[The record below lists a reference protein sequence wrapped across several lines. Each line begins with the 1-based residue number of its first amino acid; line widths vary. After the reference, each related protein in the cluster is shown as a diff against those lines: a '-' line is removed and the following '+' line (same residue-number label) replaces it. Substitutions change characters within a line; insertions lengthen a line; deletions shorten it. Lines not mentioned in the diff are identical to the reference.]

1 MKILIF
7 GGSGKIGA
15 AVAWDLAKD
24 KEVEAIGLVGRHRA
38 TLQKIKDWV
47 GSKKIVLHTLDVNKK
62 KEVIALMKKYDAS
75 ASVLPDRKTSYKIL
89 HCSVE
94 AGVSSVDALE
104 EFHLTPDPYEIE
116 GLEIPRG
123 MTLEKY
129 AQWLH
134 RQALK
139 NGVTF
144 IDGMGFAP
152 GISNVTCG
160 EAIRKLDVTE
170 KAIARVGGIPSKEA
184 SAKHPLRYMITW
196 AFWHVLREYMIK
208 LKVIKNGRVVEVE
221 AATDLEQFRFNR
233 LGKDEE
239 LECAVTPGMPSFLLT
254 RPNLKEFAEKTVRW
268 PGHWQ
273 GVLTLKECGLL
284 DIKPVNF
291 QGTKIVPRDFL
302 SHLITPRLQPN
313 PGETDVCVMYNT
325 VEGMKN
331 GKKVRIEYFLWDEA
345 DREHNISSMMRV
357 TGFPVAIT
365 ARMLAKKMIKE
376 TGIVAPED
384 AFYGDIHKQFM
395 AELEHRNI
403 RILEVT
409 TVI

>member
-1 MKILIF
+1 MKILVF
-7 GGSGKIGA
+7 GGSGKIGR
-15 AVAWDLAKD
+15 AVAWDLASDKD
-24 KEVEAIGLVGRHRA
+24 VEAIGLVGRHRA
-38 TLQKIKDWV
+38 TLQATKDWV
-47 GSKKIVLHTLDVNKK
+47 GSKKIVVHALDIGRKK
-62 KEVIALMKKYDAS
+62 DVIALMKKYDAS
-75 ASVLPDRKTSYKIL
+75 ACVLPDRKTSYKIL

-94 AGVSSVDALE
+94 AGVSGVDALE
-104 EFHLTPDPYEIE
+104 EFHRTPDPYEIE

-123 MTLEKY
+123 MTLATY
-129 AQWLH
+129 ADWLH

-139 NGVTF
+139 NGVTI

-160 EAIRKLDVTE
+160 QAIRNLDTAE
-170 KAIARVGGIPSKEA
+170 KVVARVGGIPSKEA
-184 SAKHPLRYMITW
+184 AAKHPLRYMITW

-233 LGKDEE
+233 LGKNEE

-254 RPNLKEFAEKTVRW
+254 RPTLKEFAEKTVRW

-273 GVLTLKECGLL
+273 GILTLKECGLL
-284 DIKPVNF
+284 DVKPVRF
-291 QGTKIVPRDFL
+291 GPARIAPREFL
-302 SHLITPRLQPN
+302 SHLLTPRLQPN

-325 VEGMKN
+325 VEGLKD
-331 GKKVRIEYFLWDEA
+331 GKQTRIEYFMWDEA
-345 DREHNISSMMRV
+345 DPGHNISSMMRV

-365 ARMLAKKMIKE
+365 ARMLARKMIKE

-384 AFYGDIHKQFM
+384 AFYGDVHRRFM

-409 TVI
+409 TEI